1 MGIYSLDSISIRKES
16 HMKKIIFLPVV
27 LGLAACQTP
36 VAQQYVANMYAKGTL
51 KGYENTGVANEANTN
66 CPGCHVKNYDRVKL
80 TVNEILSKA
89 GIEYFVEGCRV
100 SVVDSLGLINV
111 SAERYIP
118 ATDNSSCITIFEK
131 EKSYLKSM
139 GFAE

>member
-1 MGIYSLDSISIRKES
+1 
-16 HMKKIIFLPVV
+16 MKKIIFLPVI
-27 LGLAACQTP
+27 LGLVACQTP

-51 KGYENTGVANEANTN
+51 KGYENVQESDSKQYA
-66 CPGCHVKNYDRVKL
+66 CPGCHVKNYARVQL
-80 TVNEILSKA
+80 TVNEILAKA
-89 GIEYFVEGCRV
+89 GMEYFVEGCRV
-100 SVVDSLGLINV
+100 SVVDSLGLMNV

-118 ATDNSSCITIFEK
+118 ATDNLSCITVFEK

>member
-1 MGIYSLDSISIRKES
+1 MES
-16 HMKKIIFLPVV
+16 HMKKIIFLPVI

-89 GIEYFVEGCRV
+89 GIEYFVDGCRV

-118 ATDNSSCITIFEK
+118 ATDNSTCITVFEK